1 MGFQPKMG
9 MDYGVLERY
18 GFFII
23 FPANQLGKSENV
35 WVIGKYGLLEVWVIG
50 VSTVILRR
58 SPLYPTPEP

>member
-50 VSTVILRR
+50 VSTVFLIL
-58 SPLYPTPEP
+58 